1 MKPLVIGQIS
11 TSETLMNPG
20 GLERFVEGIN
30 RIRQINLS
38 AQILPLGNYRLNFHW
53 LIKSVLLFL
62 RVLRNYRKISIIEC
76 HHILSGL
83 ITVLIVP
90 KPVVVFYHSP
100 WAEERLS
107 SGNSNRISF
116 FIRQNIEKAYLLRSD
131 QIVTVGKSMRDYLIF
146 NHGISESK
154 IRVVGAGVNI
164 LKFNSSKKIKSNLSV
179 FTARRL
185 EPRMGLVDLILA
197 WSILEPALRGSLRI
211 AGTGSQF
218 ELLKKMIVDLQL
230 TQTVILLGRVSE
242 DELIKNYQ
250 EAKLTVIPTRALE
263 GFGLVT
269 LESLSCGTPVV
280 STQVGE
286 LKYLI
291 GEQWPEL
298 TYESGQ
304 PAQLAEILKRISIG
318 EIELPSETECRQY
331 AGKFTWEKTS
341 ASIDLIYRSLNE
353 DSMKSKNQ
361 NHE

>member
-11 TSETLMNPG
+11 TSGTLMNPG

-30 RIRQINLS
+30 RIRQINMS
-38 AQILPLGNYRLNFHW
+38 AQILPLGNLRLNFHW
-53 LIKSVLLFL
+53 LIRSFLLFI
-62 RVLRNYRKISIIEC
+62 RVLRSHRKISYIEC

-83 ITVLIVP
+83 ITVLAAP

-107 SGNSNRISF
+107 SGNSNKISF
-116 FIRQNIEKAYLLRSD
+116 FIRKNIEKAYLLRSA
-131 QIVTVGKSMRDYLIF
+131 QIITVGKSMRDYLIV
-146 NHGISESK
+146 NHGISQSK
-154 IRVVGAGVNI
+154 IQVVGAGVN
-164 LKFNSSKKIKSNLSV
+164 LHKFNTSKRIESKLNV

-197 WSILEPALRGSLRI
+197 WNILEPELRGSLRI

-218 ELLKKMIVDLQL
+218 ELLKKMIGDLHL
-230 TQTVILLGRVSE
+230 SQTVTLLGRVSE

-280 STQVGE
+280 SSQVGE

-291 GEQWPEL
+291 GDQWPDL
-298 TYESGQ
+298 TFESGQ
-304 PAQLAEILKRISIG
+304 PAQLAEILKRISIE
-318 EIELPSETECRQY
+318 EIKLPSQIECRQY
-331 AGKFTWEKTS
+331 AEKFTWEKTS
-341 ASIDLIYRSLNE
+341 TSIDLIYRSLNE
-353 DSMKSKNQ
+353 GFMKSKNQ
-361 NHE
+361 NNK